1 MNVQSSDKLPV
12 SYLRVRA
19 PNERAVMLRRACI
32 VLDLDAGVADLFPRS
47 MKEN

>member
-1 MNVQSSDKLPV
+1 
-12 SYLRVRA
+12 
-19 PNERAVMLRRACI
+19 MLRRACI